1 MLNYYDAVADLILP
15 HLKDRPLSL
24 KRYPNG
30 IKEQFFFQKDTPETL
45 PRLAAH
51 RTIDRHGAINYV
63 FADDRAS
70 LLYLVNLGCIDH
82 NPWMSRSA
90 LAGPSRISC

>member
-1 MLNYYDAVADLILP
+1 VADLILP

-30 IKEQFFFQKDTPETL
+30 IQEQFFFQKDTPAVT
-45 PRLAAH
+45 PLAAH
-51 RTIDRHGAINYV
+51 RIDRSTINYV
-63 FADDRAS
+63 FAGDRAS

-82 NPWMSRSA
+82 NP
-90 LAGPSRISC
+90 G